1 MNRTAGFRGRNFA
14 ALAGLAAAFAV
25 LARSSDFAHAS
36 QPPTHIVVPPT
47 PGPAAPRADAHVF
60 RVCGDPNNL
69 PFSNDRRQ
77 GFENAIADVVA
88 HDLGRRVE
96 YVWQPQ
102 RRGFIRTTLKAG
114 RCDVVMGV
122 PARFDLARTTHPYYR
137 STYVFVSRH
146 QAPPLRS
153 FDDPRLKRLRIGVQ
167 ITGEDYENPPPAH
180 ALAARHLASNV
191 RGFTVYGDYS
201 QPAPQRAV
209 IDAVATGAVDTAVVW
224 GPIGGYFSALEP
236 TPLDVEPVA
245 DSADGP
251 AVPFTFAISVG
262 VRRDDRALAD
272 AIDHALGRRR
282 AEIRRILQRFRVP
295 LVEEE

>member
-1 MNRTAGFRGRNFA
+1 MNRTAGFGGQLIA
-14 ALAGLAAAFAV
+14 ALAIITV
-25 LARSSDFAHAS
+25 LSCVVLSPHYAHAF

-47 PGPAAPRADAHVF
+47 PEPPPPRADAHVL

-69 PFSNDRRQ
+69 PFSNDKRE

-88 HDLGRRVE
+88 RDLGRRVE
-96 YVWQPQ
+96 YAWQPQ

-114 RCDVVMGV
+114 RCDAVMGV
-122 PARFDLARTTHPYYR
+122 PAGFELARTTHPYYR

-146 QAPPLRS
+146 QVPPLRS

-201 QPAPQRAV
+201 QTAPQRAV
-209 IDAVATGAVDTAVVW
+209 IDAVATGAIDTAVVW
-224 GPIGGYFSALEP
+224 GPVAGYFSALEP
-236 TPLDVEPVA
+236 TPLDVEAV
-245 DSADGP
+245 DQTADGA
-251 AVPFTFAISVG
+251 AVPFTFAISIG

-272 AIDHALGRRR
+272 AIDAALGRRR